1 MWTKAK
7 REEPVVMKLTKIL
20 LPVDFSEQ
28 GDGAAQQAGAL
39 ARYFGSEIILLHVN
53 PLRVPTFTSTREFSG
68 PIDTGWITVLE
79 VQARRSL
86 NTYHQADLTGA
97 KVTKT
102 VLTGDP
108 AASIVEFAHRE
119 KPDLIVMPT
128 HGYGP
133 FRRFLLGSVVA
144 KVLHDSEVPVWTGA
158 HLQRSSQP
166 MWRRINR
173 VLCAINLQTPERTL
187 LWARDFACEFKAEI
201 IVVHAVHEP
210 EPKDP
215 AELSAVQAS
224 EKIRCLQRKLSV
236 GGEILIEEGDPTQVV
251 RAAATRRNANLVVI
265 GRSPREGVSG
275 RLRPNAYS
283 IVRDAPCPVVSV

>member
-1 MWTKAK
+1 M
-7 REEPVVMKLTKIL
+7 ELTKIL

-39 ARYFGSEIILLHVN
+39 ARYFGAELVLLHVN
-53 PLRVPTFTSTREFSG
+53 PILVPTLTSQFSG

-79 VQARRSL
+79 AQARRSL
-86 NTYHQADLTGA
+86 DTYHQADLRGA
-97 KVTKT
+97 KVTRM
-102 VLTGDP
+102 VVTGDP
-108 AASIVEFAHRE
+108 AASIVDFAHRE

-144 KVLHDSEVPVWTGA
+144 KVLHDAEVPVWTGV
-158 HLQRSSQP
+158 HLQRTSQP
-166 MWRRINR
+166 IWRKINR
-173 VLCAINLQTPERTL
+173 VLCAIDLQTAEGAL
-187 LWARDFACEFKAEI
+187 LWSRDFACEFKAEL
-201 IVVHAVHEP
+201 VLAHAVQDLES
-210 EPKDP
+210 KDP
-215 AELSAVQAS
+215 G
-224 EKIRCLQRKLSV
+224 EKSVARACEQIRSWQRKLSV
-236 GGEILIEEGDPTQVV
+236 AGEILIEKGDPAQVV
-251 RAAATRRNANLVVI
+251 RAAATRLNADLVVI